1 MKRIIIC
8 FVVLAMT
15 SLGIKA
21 QKLVYI
27 PDSLKAYNLDNPNE
41 RWCWKHSVQTD
52 NLVFFWEKGFGDNPL
67 CPPDLDGHPMKVDME
82 NLENRVEGFYQFFR
96 DSLRFSLPGSKADKY
111 KMMVMINYS
120 LDGTAYGGTYDN
132 FIGALWVAPNRIQDK
147 KLNCLAHELGH
158 SFQLQISADSI
169 SDIWG
174 GNGFFEMTSQ
184 WMLWQVNPNWVT
196 DENYHFQAFR
206 KLTHKAFLS
215 IDNIYHSPYVLEYWA
230 EKHGLDFIAK
240 LYRNGKIE
248 EDPALTYMRMCMINQ
263 KQFNNEMFDC
273 YTHLL
278 NFDFRHAYNETRP
291 YACTF
296 STPMDSVGMNTYRIP
311 ADMAPEE
318 YGFNAIKLAKPLKKN
333 NIKIKVKRLS
343 KDNGCDLKYSLVEEP
358 ECYYLLVMN
367 APRKHVMLQHP
378 DEYDNNL
385 NAKPAVIEYQIS
397 VKGTNILK

>member
-8 FVVLAMT
+8 FVVLTMT
-15 SLGIKA
+15 YIGVKA
-21 QKLVYI
+21 QKQVFI
-27 PDSLKAYNLDNPNE
+27 PDSLKAYNLDNQNE
-41 RWCWKHSVQTD
+41 RWCWKHSAQTR
-52 NLVFFWEKGFGDNPL
+52 NLVFFWEKGFGDNLL
-67 CPPDLDGHPMKVDME
+67 CPPDLEGHSMKVDIE
-82 NLENRVEGFYQFFR
+82 NLKNRVEHFYNFFR

-120 LDGTAYGGTYDN
+120 LEGTAYGGTYDN

-158 SFQLQISADSI
+158 SFQLQMAADSV

-184 WMLWQVNPNWVT
+184 WMLWQVNPDWVT

-215 IDNIYHSPYVLEYWA
+215 IDNIYHSPYVLQYWT

-240 LYRNGKIE
+240 LYRDGKIG
-248 EDPALTYMRMCMINQ
+248 EDPALTYMRVCKLNQ

-273 YTHLL
+273 YTKLL
-278 NFDFRHAYNETRP
+278 NFDFRHAYKETRP

-296 STPMDSVGMNTYRIP
+296 STPLDSIGMNTYRIP

-318 YGFNAIKLAKPLKKN
+318 YGFNAIKLAKPLKN
-333 NIKIKVKRLS
+333 NKIKVKVNRLS
-343 KDNGCDLKYSLVEEP
+343 KENGCDLKYALVEEP

-367 APRKHVMLQHP
+367 APRKHMMLPQP
-378 DEYDNNL
+378 DENGNMG
-385 NAKPAVIEYQIS
+385 NVKPAVIEYQIS